1 MIQLYPTKAFYK
13 VISEDDS
20 VTEIDYISADEEGN
34 LFIEKHLKNGSVKLY
49 IFAVPGINCD
59 KPLAPAGDTAFGL
72 NRDSIQH
79 MPIKNLESIQEYC
92 AAYF

>member
-34 LFIEKHLKNGSVKLY
+34 LFIEKHLNKLNQYSVRLKL
-49 IFAVPGINCD
+49 
-59 KPLAPAGDTAFGL
+59 
-72 NRDSIQH
+72 
-79 MPIKNLESIQEYC
+79 E
-92 AAYF
+92 